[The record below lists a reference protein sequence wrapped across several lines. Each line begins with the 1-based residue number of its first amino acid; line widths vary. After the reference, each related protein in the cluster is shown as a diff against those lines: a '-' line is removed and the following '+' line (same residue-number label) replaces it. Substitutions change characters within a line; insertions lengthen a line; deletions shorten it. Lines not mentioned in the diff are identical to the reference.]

1 MDKVS
6 TLSIAVIALVFAAL
20 LSFKAFENQPDL
32 ITSFQFEKFN
42 ANIIIEEDPNLKTL
56 GTHQRVGGVHF
67 IKLKKYPICLLH
79 EIRHATEG
87 EWHKGRDSDED
98 CYQH

>member
-1 MDKVS
+1 MKKV
-6 TLSIAVIALVFAAL
+6 TLLSIASVFTVFTAL
-20 LSFKAFENQPDL
+20 LSFKAFEKRPDP

-42 ANIIIEEDPNLKTL
+42 ANIIIEEDPDLRTL